1 MKIRMS
7 RRAGSRSARTKIH
20 KFVLS
25 LIVLCMAL
33 PATGFASTIKT
44 FSGTI
49 TKINGS
55 QIFFAATS
63 AANYSADIANASLIR
78 KNGVVMQFSEFLV
91 GDKVQ
96 VVGTLW
102 NDNSISATTIK
113 DLSLYAHTGTYS
125 GKIISINPS
134 GSSFIMQS
142 KTYGSQTITTNNFTA
157 FSKNGGSAAF
167 SDMQLGMTASVKGM
181 WDRTNT
187 KIIATSVDGSFRLI
201 DIYFTGNLSM
211 TGPSSLTVIGNGNV
225 IYGIDIT
232 KASLQSKNSKPLTF
246 SEIKP
251 GDALRVWGKH
261 ISGSVQITGTEI
273 KDISVTK

>member
-1 MKIRMS
+1 M
-7 RRAGSRSARTKIH
+7 TKISRL
-20 KFVLS
+20 VLS
-25 LIVLCMAL
+25 LVLVSLAF
-33 PATGFASTIKT
+33 PAISLATTVKT

-63 AANYSADIANASLIR
+63 AANYSVDIANASLIR

-91 GDKVQ
+91 GDKVE
-96 VVGTLW
+96 VIGTLW
-102 NDNSISATTIK
+102 NDNSISASTIK

-134 GSSFIMQS
+134 ASSFVMQS

-187 KIIATSVDGSFRLI
+187 KIIATSVAGSFRLI

-211 TGPSSLTVIGNGNV
+211 TGASSLTVIGNGNV
-225 IYGIDIT
+225 IYGVDVS
-232 KASLQSKNSKPLTF
+232 KATLQSKNGKPLLF

-251 GDALRVWGKH
+251 GDSLRVWGKH
-261 ISGSVQITGTEI
+261 ISGSVQIVGMEI
-273 KDISVTK
+273 KDSSVAK